1 MAAIGISGRRFSR
14 NYSVKT
20 RLKIGV
26 SCRVCTHAICPGL
39 LLPPNLGVLWLAED
53 IVAYTHYYIDEY
65 CEDDS
70 EKERVFMEIRKKAK
84 EKGLL

>member
-1 MAAIGISGRRFSR
+1 MPRLYSCDLPRIVAAAKSWGS
-14 NYSVKT
+14 
-20 RLKIGV
+20 
-26 SCRVCTHAICPGL
+26 
-39 LLPPNLGVLWLAED
+39 WLAED